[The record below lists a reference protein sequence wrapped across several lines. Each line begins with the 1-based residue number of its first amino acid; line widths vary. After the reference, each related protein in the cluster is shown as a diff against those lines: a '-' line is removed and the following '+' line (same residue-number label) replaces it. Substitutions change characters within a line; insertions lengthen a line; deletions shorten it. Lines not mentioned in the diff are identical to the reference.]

1 MTQRVALVDD
11 HQVVTTGLQQVL
23 AGSEF
28 EYVGASSKLV
38 SAAKLIEQFR
48 PDVVVLDV
56 FVGDDDSWQLCRR
69 LADRGVVVVMYSGH
83 GNAQLLDRAMA
94 SGASGYMLKSM
105 PLERVVEVLRAVRD
119 RGEWWDRQLLTEWTR
134 LKRSGGDAKELFTD
148 RELDIIKLIAQGLD
162 NFEIAER
169 LHISSHTVKF
179 HIAKAL
185 RRTGEANRAG
195 LVRRASELNLIQG
208 E

>member
-38 SAAKLIEQFR
+38 SAAQLIEQFR

-195 LVRRASELNLIQG
+195 LVRRAGKLNLIQG